1 MKCPKCNSEVKK
13 GAFFC
18 TQCGIRLFDDKG
30 KYLFEKTTEADKN
43 IDVDSMNALNDGN
56 KNTQLY
62 TLLYQQFCII
72 KVLLNV

>member
-43 IDVDSMNALNDGN
+43 IDVDSMNVAKTEHTHPLR
-56 KNTQLY
+56 TA
-62 TLLYQQFCII
+62 
-72 KVLLNV
+72 